1 MAPKAGSHVHASG
14 AFPMASDSDPAQ
26 KSVASIGLKCW
37 VLFEWARNPYVLV
50 VTIYIYAT
58 YFTRDIV
65 GDPVRGQALW
75 AAIQG
80 YAGLG
85 VAVLAPFLGAIADA
99 GGRRKPWVAFFAV
112 LLAVSTAAL
121 WFGKPGGQGIGFA
134 GVAAAVAISNI
145 AYDGS
150 LVFHS
155 AMLSWLA
162 PRRQTRRG

>member
-1 MAPKAGSHVHASG
+1 MAPKVGSRAHGSG

-26 KSVASIGLKCW
+26 KPVASTGLRCW

-50 VTIYIYAT
+50 ITIYIYAT

-99 GGRRKPWVAFFAV
+99 GGRRKPWVAFFAI
-112 LLAVSTAAL
+112 LLALSTAAL
-121 WFGKPGGQGIGFA
+121 WFGKPGGEGLGLIGIG
-134 GVAAAVAISNI
+134 AAIALGTL

-150 LVFHS
+150 LVFHG
-155 AMLSWLA
+155 AMLPSLVEE
-162 PRRQTRRG
+162 RQVG